1 MRLCQHSAHTVSLL
15 CWYSCV
21 REMGGGLDLRIDRD
35 GDVPL
40 GAQLAGRIRAAVES
54 GPLRPGDRLPSVR
67 ELAEAARVNVNTAR
81 TVYARLESEG
91 VVRSEHGRG
100 TFVATGTPAGEVAVR
115 RDLRRQIA
123 QLEAALVRLPPPP
136 EPTEPSQPARAALLS
151 TADLE
156 GIRDRLLE
164 RLDQLDLQ
172 RAEVM
177 QQLEELGAEQ
187 RAPDAVSGAHAARRS
202 TPSLAGARIRWVGA

>member
-1 MRLCQHSAHTVSLL
+1 
-15 CWYSCV
+15 
-21 REMGGGLDLRIDRD
+21 MGGGLDLRIDRD

-40 GAQLAGRIRAAVES
+40 GAQLAGLIRTAVE
-54 GPLRPGDRLPSVR
+54 GGRLGPGDRLPSVR
-67 ELAEAARVNVNTAR
+67 ELAEAAGVNVNTAR
-81 TVYARLESEG
+81 AVYARLESEG
-91 VVRSEHGRG
+91 VARSEHGRG
-100 TFVATGTPAGEVAVR
+100 TFVATRTPASEVAVR

-136 EPTEPSQPARAALLS
+136 EPTEPTQPAQAALLS

-156 GIRDRLLE
+156 AIRDRLLE
-164 RLDQLDLQ
+164 RLDQLDVQ

-187 RAPDAVSGAHAARRS
+187 SAPGDVAGPPAPRRS